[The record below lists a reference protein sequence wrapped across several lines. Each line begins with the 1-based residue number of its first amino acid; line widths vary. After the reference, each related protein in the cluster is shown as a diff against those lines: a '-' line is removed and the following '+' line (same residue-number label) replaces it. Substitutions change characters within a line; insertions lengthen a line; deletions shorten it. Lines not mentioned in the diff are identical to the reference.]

1 MSSFTTPL
9 IVQPLNDRDW
19 KLIEPFEY
27 HVGSL
32 ESQEIVSVSPGF
44 KTDFASVPRLLWII
58 IPPWGN
64 YGKAAVIHD
73 YCYSKRLYSRLRSD
87 EIFLEAMEVLKVPHW
102 KRKLMYY
109 FVRLYGWSAWKR
121 HRSKK
126 S

>member
-9 IVQPLNDRDW
+9 QVQPLNDRDW
-19 KLIEPFEY
+19 KLLSPFKY

-32 ESQEIVSVSPGF
+32 SSAEVISVPSGF
-44 KTDFASVPRLLWII
+44 VTDFASVPRILWAI

-73 YCYSKRLYSRLRSD
+73 YCYSRELYSRQRSD
-87 EIFLEAMEVLKVPHW
+87 EIFLEGMEVLKVPHW

-109 FVRLYGWSAWKR
+109 MVRVYGWPAWKK
-121 HRSKK
+121 HRSKN

>member
-32 ESQEIVSVSPGF
+32 GSNERISVPPGF
-44 KTDFASVPRLLWII
+44 KTDFASVPRLLWTI

-73 YCYSKRLYSRLRSD
+73 YCYSMAQYSRLRSD

-102 KRKLMYY
+102 KRKLMYHA
-109 FVRLYGWSAWKR
+109 VRLYGWSAWKR
-121 HRSKK
+121 HRYKNL
-126 S
+126 